1 MQYNGVI
8 MTDYNLK
15 YHNMIKM
22 KCCYTHSIGYKNLAD
37 IVGWRTALLNG
48 LTVRDSMDNSLISR
62 FVL

>member
-1 MQYNGVI
+1 

-22 KCCYTHSIGYKNLAD
+22 KCCSTYGIGYKNIIN
-37 IVGWRTALLNG
+37 IVEWRIPLIDGITLN
-48 LTVRDSMDNSLISR
+48 DQMNKSLISR

>member
-22 KCCYTHSIGYKNLAD
+22 KCCSTHTIGYKNIIN
-37 IVGWRTALLNG
+37 IVEWRIALIDGITLN
-48 LTVRDSMDNSLISR
+48 DQMNKSLISR
-62 FVL
+62 FIL